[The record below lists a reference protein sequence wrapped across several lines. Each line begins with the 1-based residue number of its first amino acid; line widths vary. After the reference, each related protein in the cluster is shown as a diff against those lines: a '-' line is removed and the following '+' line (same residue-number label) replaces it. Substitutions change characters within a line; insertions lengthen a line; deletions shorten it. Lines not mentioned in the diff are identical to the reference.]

1 MDIRPGFFSPFIAA
15 RALGAVAV
23 ALAVVSATAIASGSW
38 KAVRGR
44 PAQRHLR
51 VTGSAKKRIVS
62 DRIEWSATIEAHA
75 ADRATGAKHVRAD
88 AEKAI
93 AFLKKQ
99 GIPDAEI
106 FPQSATSKPH
116 TVTQYVGTGEARVEK
131 TVVDGYDTTQLVTVR
146 SSDVSRVER
155 SSREIT
161 MLLEEGMSIDSG
173 APSYYY
179 SGLGALKLEMLASA
193 GHDARTRAENILG
206 STGGA
211 TVGKLLSADMGIINV
226 NPADSTGTSE
236 QGNNDTTTLDKD
248 IITIIH
254 ADYELE

>member
-1 MDIRPGFFSPFIAA
+1 MDNKPGFPSSVIAA
-15 RALGAVAV
+15 RSIGAVAI
-23 ALAVVSATAIASGSW
+23 AFAVVSATAVASSSW
-38 KAVRGR
+38 KNVRGK

-62 DRIEWSATIEAHA
+62 DRIDWSATIEAHS
-75 ADRATGAKHVRAD
+75 ADRAAGAKHVRAD

-99 GIPDAEI
+99 GIPDTEI
-106 FPQSATSKPH
+106 FPQAATSKPH
-116 TVTQYVGTGEARVEK
+116 TETQYIGTGAARVEK
-131 TVVDGYDTTQLVTVR
+131 TILDGYDTTQLLTVR
-146 SSDVSRVER
+146 SGDVARVER
-155 SSREIT
+155 ASREIT
-161 MLLEEGMSIDSG
+161 ALLEEGMSIDSG
-173 APSYYY
+173 AASYYY

-211 TVGKLLSADMGIINV
+211 TVGKLLAADMGIINV
-226 NPADSTGTSE
+226 NPADSTETSE
-236 QGNNDTTTLDKD
+236 QGNNDTTALDKD

-254 ADYELE
+254 ADYELD